1 MIKINNINF
10 TQKTIESI
18 QIDGDD
24 IKEINFEFHE
34 REFKLRIIK
43 DNHEIIE
50 EVIEEQPKEEVI
62 EETPEEVIQGTKK
75 LSIGEVKKIIYDT
88 IPKANTADTYFRTL
102 KQVYDNFK
110 EDDIYELL
118 KKENEIIEYIEK
130 QYEKLSTIKN
140 KLCGIYKVYSL
151 LNIESIVL
159 KSKIEHYRIAQSI
172 KEDKSNHEDKKTI
185 EEADTILTYFIMN

>member
-10 TQKTIESI
+10 TRKTIESI

-43 DNHEIIE
+43 DNQEIIE
-50 EVIEEQPKEEVI
+50 EVIEEKPKE
-62 EETPEEVIQGTKK
+62 EEVIQEPKT
-75 LSIGEVKKIIYDT
+75 LTIEEIKKIIYDT
-88 IPKANTADTYFRTL
+88 IPKANTAETYFRTL

-110 EDDIYELL
+110 ENDIYELL

-130 QYEKLSTIKN
+130 QY
-140 KLCGIYKVYSL
+140 
-151 LNIESIVL
+151 
-159 KSKIEHYRIAQSI
+159 H
-172 KEDKSNHEDKKTI
+172 
-185 EEADTILTYFIMN
+185 